1 MDVVDRSPSLRRRL
15 GLLETTLSGVGIILG
30 AGIYVLVGE
39 VAGRSGNAVWGAF
52 LIAAGMAALI
62 GLSYAELASMFPRAG
77 ADYEYTRRA
86 LGLRPAFVVGWL
98 IVIGNLL
105 AAGAVALGFGSYL
118 SELSPIEVTPAAV
131 GLLIVAT
138 LIAFYG
144 IRETAWLAI
153 VLTFAEM
160 AGLVFVIVVGIPH
173 LGDNNLLE
181 TKAGAGGLFSAAALV
196 MFAYIGF
203 EQIATLSE
211 ETVNASQVIPKAILL
226 SIAATTLL
234 YMLVALSAV
243 SVVGWRELG
252 TSDAPL
258 ADVAQVVLGDRAS
271 DVLAVLALFSTA
283 NTVLL
288 LLVAA
293 SRMIYGMAS
302 AGSLPLFLAWV
313 HPAANTPARAIVLA
327 LVVSLGFTLSG
338 DLDLVA
344 GATNFAVFVGFAA
357 VNLSLI
363 VLRFT
368 HPDVPRPF
376 RVPFAIGRLPILPV
390 ISLAL
395 VGFMTA
401 HLDRDALLIG
411 SALFVLGVAAM
422 QLLSF
427 WRPAKQN
434 PLT

>member
-1 MDVVDRSPSLRRRL
+1 
-15 GLLETTLSGVGIILG
+15 
-30 AGIYVLVGE
+30 
-39 VAGRSGNAVWGAF
+39 VAGRAGNAVWGAF

-86 LGLRPAFVVGWL
+86 LGLRPAFIVGWL

-118 SELSPIEVTPAAV
+118 SELSPIGVTPAAV

-153 VLTFAEM
+153 VLTFVEM
-160 AGLVFVIVVGIPH
+160 AGLIFVIIVGIPY

-211 ETVNASQVIPKAILL
+211 ETVNPAQVIPRAILL

-243 SVVGWRELG
+243 SVVGWRALG

-313 HPAANTPARAIVLA
+313 HPGVSTPARAIVLS

-338 DLDLVA
+338 DLELVA

-357 VNLSLI
+357 VSLSLI

-368 HPDVPRPF
+368 HPDLPRPF
-376 RVPFAIGRLPILPV
+376 RVPFAIGRLPLLPV

-411 SALFVLGVAAM
+411 VALFVLGVVAM
-422 QLLSF
+422 ELLSF
-427 WRPAKQN
+427 WRPVKHN
-434 PLT
+434 EMT